1 MHCVDAIQFPKAPA
15 IAANTGLEAMPLQEP
30 DSQNRNP
37 NALTNKM
44 DPDISKACRD
54 PETAHKGTLFFR
66 NLAFL
71 VSAFHPS
78 LKNRVCFYS
87 SCLSTRIQWKVCWG
101 TWVSRSSSFCS
112 PALSFIIGLFASIC
126 SFSRD
131 PLNTYHVVSTEER
144 KMKAALWICIKAV
157 HSSGKST
164 CR

>member
-1 MHCVDAIQFPKAPA
+1 MHCVDAIQFPKVPA

-37 NALTNKM
+37 NALINKM

-78 LKNRVCFYS
+78 LKNKVCFYS
-87 SCLSTRIQWKVCWG
+87 QWKV
-101 TWVSRSSSFCS
+101 
-112 PALSFIIGLFASIC
+112 
-126 SFSRD
+126 
-131 PLNTYHVVSTEER
+131 
-144 KMKAALWICIKAV
+144 
-157 HSSGKST
+157 
-164 CR
+164 